1 MAFRGNLKPEISQN
15 MQSSNIYSV
24 IQYWVFFGRTFFNL
38 FNKTFELLFVL
49 QKRQCIKPQHS
60 LKGTLL
66 EITDKNNYSVVEAE
80 ADRILK

>member
-15 MQSSNIYSV
+15 MQTSNIYSV
-24 IQYWVFFGRTFFNL
+24 IQYWGFFGRTFFNF

-49 QKRQCIKPQHS
+49 QKRQRIKPQHF